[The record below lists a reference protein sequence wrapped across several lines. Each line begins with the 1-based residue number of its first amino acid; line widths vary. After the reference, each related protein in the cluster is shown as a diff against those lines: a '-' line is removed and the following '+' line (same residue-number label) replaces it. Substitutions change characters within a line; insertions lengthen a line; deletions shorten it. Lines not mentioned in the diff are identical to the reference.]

1 MKQSGATQTSRLDK
15 ADILELTV
23 SYVKLIQFEEAEVS
37 MATTRQYK
45 SGYLSCARAALNF
58 MDKSLN
64 VNQTVKADLQSR
76 LMDRCERISATENDQ
91 SRTILQPPQPIKD
104 SISIEIPTASFSNEI
119 RQGQTS
125 VSNQLPDGQITNNTG
140 MLAIADNLC
149 ETKALKRSSS
159 RTDSFIVN
167 KNIQYTLNR
176 IHVTQNKATHPLNL
190 STCDSSF
197 NGDVWRPW

>member
-37 MATTRQYK
+37 MATKRQYK

-91 SRTILQPPQPIKD
+91 SRTISQPPQPIKD

-125 VSNQLPDGQITNNTG
+125 VSNQLPEGQIRNNTG

-149 ETKALKRSSS
+149 QTKALKRSSS

-167 KNIQYTLNR
+167 KNIQYTLDR
-176 IHVTQNKATHPLNL
+176 IHVTQNEAMHPLNL
-190 STCDSSF
+190 SGCDSSF